1 MEIFLL
7 GCGVLDQHP
16 SSPTRILM
24 EIADSAHRRNAGRT
38 GVAALD
44 DLFQAYKRGDAPG
57 MVVGVARHGRTLY
70 RRGFGLAS
78 VELGVANT
86 PSTRMRIG
94 STSKHFTSLAVLLL
108 AEQGKLDPDASIRHY
123 LPELPKLEAEPS
135 LRQLMSHTGGYRCQL
150 DLGFIAD
157 GMAIQAKGSALA
169 AQLRQRAAN
178 FAPGEASLY
187 CNGAY
192 HLLSHVVARVGGMPF
207 EQFLR
212 ERIFLPLGMA
222 DTASV
227 PSDFEIHRGMA
238 TLHLPLP
245 DGGWR
250 RGIFPSEELLGE
262 GALVSTLDD
271 MLRWLAHLRGPKTVG
286 SEASWAQ
293 MTTPA
298 RLNNGTVIPYA
309 LGLMRHDYR
318 GVEVIHHAGGVIGGA
333 SQMLTVPDHELD
345 VIIMTNGAMAN
356 PVALANQVVDALLG
370 DELGAPAEKAATAR
384 FRPLLSARYRAP
396 DTGHVIGFGDVGG
409 KLGLSFLNGPAM
421 PLTDDG
427 EVLRVGFQ
435 EIAAGPLSLP
445 VAQLSDLR
453 EAPASLQFSDAGN
466 TSIFERLPAEA
477 PSLAQAGAALVG
489 NYHAADLGAY
499 AEIRFDGD
507 VLNLYVHGAHAVSV
521 MQLEAF
527 HLDVFGMKSPVAVL
541 SLHGIVNVK
550 RRDGRVT
557 GFVLD
562 TLRTRHLQFD
572 RKDRG

>member
-1 MEIFLL
+1 
-7 GCGVLDQHP
+7 
-16 SSPTRILM
+16 M

-192 HLLSHVVARVGGMPF
+192 HLLSHVVARASGMPF

-212 ERIFLPLGMA
+212 ERIFLPLGML

-227 PSDFEIHRGMA
+227 ASDFEIHRGMA

-370 DELGAPAEKAATAR
+370 DELGAPAEKAATER
-384 FRPLLSARYRAP
+384 FRPLLGARYRASG
-396 DTGHVIGFGDVGG
+396 TGHVIGFDDVGG

-421 PLTDDG
+421 PLTDGGDA
-427 EVLRVGFQ
+427 LRIGFQ

-466 TSIFERLPAEA
+466 TAIFERLPAEA
-477 PSLAQAGAALVG
+477 PSPAQAGAALVG

-527 HLDVFGMKSPVAVL
+527 HLDVFGMKSPIAAL
-541 SLHGIVNVK
+541 SLHGIVNVE
-550 RRDGRVT
+550 RREGRVT

>member
-1 MEIFLL
+1 
-7 GCGVLDQHP
+7 
-16 SSPTRILM
+16 M

-370 DELGAPAEKAATAR
+370 DELGAPAEKAATER
-384 FRPLLSARYRAP
+384 FRPLLGARYRASG
-396 DTGHVIGFGDVGG
+396 TGHVIGFDDVGG

-421 PLTDDG
+421 PLTDGGDA
-427 EVLRVGFQ
+427 LRIGFQ

-466 TSIFERLPAEA
+466 TAIFERLPAEA
-477 PSLAQAGAALVG
+477 PSPAQAGAALVG

-527 HLDVFGMKSPVAVL
+527 HLDVFGMKSPIAAL
-541 SLHGIVNVK
+541 SLHGIVNVE
-550 RRDGRVT
+550 RREGRVT

-572 RKDRG
+572 RKD

>member
-1 MEIFLL
+1 
-7 GCGVLDQHP
+7 
-16 SSPTRILM
+16 M

-44 DLFQAYKRGDAPG
+44 DLFQAYNRGDAPG

-123 LPELPKLEAEPS
+123 MPELPKLEAEPS

-192 HLLSHVVARVGGMPF
+192 HLLSHVVARASGMPF

-212 ERIFLPLGMA
+212 ERIFLPLGML

-370 DELGAPAEKAATAR
+370 DELGAPAEKAATER
-384 FRPLLSARYRAP
+384 FRPLLGARYRASG
-396 DTGHVIGFGDVGG
+396 TGHVIGFDDVGG

-421 PLTDDG
+421 PLTDGGDA
-427 EVLRVGFQ
+427 LRIGFQ

-466 TSIFERLPAEA
+466 TAIFERLPAEA
-477 PSLAQAGAALVG
+477 PSPAQAGAALVG

-541 SLHGIVNVK
+541 SLQGIVNVK

-572 RKDRG
+572 RKD

>member
-1 MEIFLL
+1 
-7 GCGVLDQHP
+7 
-16 SSPTRILM
+16 M

-44 DLFQAYKRGDAPG
+44 DLFQAYNRGDAPG

-78 VELGVANT
+78 VELDVANT

-123 LPELPKLEAEPS
+123 MPELPKLEAEPS

-192 HLLSHVVARVGGMPF
+192 HLLSHVVARASGMPF

-212 ERIFLPLGMA
+212 ERIFLPLGMV

-262 GALVSTLDD
+262 GALVSALDD

-370 DELGAPAEKAATAR
+370 DELGAPAEKAATER
-384 FRPLLSARYRAP
+384 FRPLLGARYRASG
-396 DTGHVIGFGDVGG
+396 TGHVIGFDDVGG

-421 PLTDDG
+421 PLTDGGDA
-427 EVLRVGFQ
+427 LRIGFQ

-466 TSIFERLPAEA
+466 TAIFERLPAEA
-477 PSLAQAGAALVG
+477 PSLSQAGAALVG

-527 HLDVFGMKSPVAVL
+527 HLDVFGMKSPIAAL
-541 SLHGIVNVK
+541 SLHGIVNVE
-550 RRDGRVT
+550 RREGRVT

-572 RKDRG
+572 RKD

>member
-1 MEIFLL
+1 
-7 GCGVLDQHP
+7 
-16 SSPTRILM
+16 M

-44 DLFQAYKRGDAPG
+44 DLFQAYNRSDAPG

-421 PLTDDG
+421 PLTDGGDA
-427 EVLRVGFQ
+427 LRVGFQ

-541 SLHGIVNVK
+541 SLQGIVNVK
-550 RRDGRVT
+550 RREGRVT

-572 RKDRG
+572 RKD

>member
-44 DLFQAYKRGDAPG
+44 DLFQAYNRGDAPG

-78 VELGVANT
+78 VELDVANT

-123 LPELPKLEAEPS
+123 MPELPKLEAEPS

-192 HLLSHVVARVGGMPF
+192 HLLSHVVARASGMPF

-212 ERIFLPLGMA
+212 ERIFLPLGMV

-262 GALVSTLDD
+262 GALVSALDD

-370 DELGAPAEKAATAR
+370 DELGAPAEKAATER
-384 FRPLLSARYRAP
+384 FRPLLGARYRASG
-396 DTGHVIGFGDVGG
+396 TGHVIGFDDVGG

-421 PLTDDG
+421 PLTDGGDA
-427 EVLRVGFQ
+427 LRIGFQ

-466 TSIFERLPAEA
+466 TAIFERLPAEA
-477 PSLAQAGAALVG
+477 PSLSQAGAALVG

-527 HLDVFGMKSPVAVL
+527 HLDVFGMKSPIAAL
-541 SLHGIVNVK
+541 SLHGIVNVE
-550 RRDGRVT
+550 RREGRVT

-572 RKDRG
+572 RKD

>member
-1 MEIFLL
+1 
-7 GCGVLDQHP
+7 
-16 SSPTRILM
+16 M

-44 DLFQAYKRGDAPG
+44 DLFQAYNRGDAPG

-78 VELGVANT
+78 VELDVANT

-123 LPELPKLEAEPS
+123 MPELPKLEAEPS

-192 HLLSHVVARVGGMPF
+192 HLLSHVVARASGMPF

-212 ERIFLPLGMA
+212 ERIFLPLGML

-262 GALVSTLDD
+262 GALVSALDD

-370 DELGAPAEKAATAR
+370 DELGAPAEKAATER
-384 FRPLLSARYRAP
+384 FRPLLGARYRASG
-396 DTGHVIGFGDVGG
+396 TGHVIGFDDVGG

-421 PLTDDG
+421 PLTDGGDA
-427 EVLRVGFQ
+427 LRIGFQ

-466 TSIFERLPAEA
+466 TAIFERLPAEA
-477 PSLAQAGAALVG
+477 PSLSQAGAALVG

-527 HLDVFGMKSPVAVL
+527 HLDVFGMKSPIAAL
-541 SLHGIVNVK
+541 SLHGIVNVE
-550 RRDGRVT
+550 RREGRVT

-572 RKDRG
+572 RKD

>member
-1 MEIFLL
+1 
-7 GCGVLDQHP
+7 
-16 SSPTRILM
+16 M

-192 HLLSHVVARVGGMPF
+192 HLLSHVVARASGMPF

-293 MTTPA
+293 MTTPV

-370 DELGAPAEKAATAR
+370 DELGAPAEKAATER
-384 FRPLLSARYRAP
+384 FRPLLGARYRASG
-396 DTGHVIGFGDVGG
+396 TGHVIGFDDVGG

-421 PLTDDG
+421 PLTDGGDA
-427 EVLRVGFQ
+427 LRIGFQ

-466 TSIFERLPAEA
+466 TAIFERLPAEA
-477 PSLAQAGAALVG
+477 PSLSQAGAAVVG

-527 HLDVFGMKSPVAVL
+527 YLDVFGMKSPVAVL

>member
-1 MEIFLL
+1 
-7 GCGVLDQHP
+7 
-16 SSPTRILM
+16 M

-370 DELGAPAEKAATAR
+370 DELGAPAEKAATER
-384 FRPLLSARYRAP
+384 FRPLLGARYRASG
-396 DTGHVIGFGDVGG
+396 TGHVIGFDDVGG

-421 PLTDDG
+421 PLTDGGDA
-427 EVLRVGFQ
+427 LRIGFQ

>member
-1 MEIFLL
+1 
-7 GCGVLDQHP
+7 
-16 SSPTRILM
+16 M

-57 MVVGVARHGRTLY
+57 MVVGFARHGRTLY

-427 EVLRVGFQ
+427 DALRVGFQ

>member
-1 MEIFLL
+1 M
-7 GCGVLDQHP
+7 
-16 SSPTRILM
+16 
-24 EIADSAHRRNAGRT
+24 
-38 GVAALD
+38 D

-192 HLLSHVVARVGGMPF
+192 HLLSHVVARASGMPF

-212 ERIFLPLGMA
+212 ERIFLPLGML

-356 PVALANQVVDALLG
+356 PVALANQVVDALFG

-427 EVLRVGFQ
+427 DALRVGFQ

>member
-1 MEIFLL
+1 
-7 GCGVLDQHP
+7 
-16 SSPTRILM
+16 M

-44 DLFQAYKRGDAPG
+44 DLFQAYNRGDAPG

-108 AEQGKLDPDASIRHY
+108 AEQGKLDPDASIRQY
-123 LPELPKLEAEPS
+123 MPELPKLEAEPS

-192 HLLSHVVARVGGMPF
+192 HLLSHVVARASGMPF

-212 ERIFLPLGMA
+212 ERIFLPLGML

-370 DELGAPAEKAATAR
+370 DELGAPAEKAATER
-384 FRPLLSARYRAP
+384 FRPLLGARYRASG
-396 DTGHVIGFGDVGG
+396 TRHVIGFDDVGG

-421 PLTDDG
+421 PLTDGGDA
-427 EVLRVGFQ
+427 LRIGFQ

-466 TSIFERLPAEA
+466 TAIFERLPAEA
-477 PSLAQAGAALVG
+477 PSLSQAGAALVG

-527 HLDVFGMKSPVAVL
+527 HLDVFGMKSPIAAL
-541 SLHGIVNVK
+541 SLHGIVNVE
-550 RRDGRVT
+550 RREGRVT

-572 RKDRG
+572 RKD

>member
-1 MEIFLL
+1 
-7 GCGVLDQHP
+7 
-16 SSPTRILM
+16 M

-421 PLTDDG
+421 PLTDGGDA
-427 EVLRVGFQ
+427 LRVGFQ

-541 SLHGIVNVK
+541 SLQGIVNVK
-550 RRDGRVT
+550 RREGRVT

-572 RKDRG
+572 RKD